1 MGWASC
7 PTWRVKQPGSRE
19 SPSLEPASAGAGLLC
34 CGDSQQLE
42 GRAGQ
47 GGEGWGR
54 GEERKAG
61 ERRWEASTLVEET
74 MGHKLPK

>member
-34 CGDSQQLE
+34 CGDSQK
-42 GRAGQ
+42 GFRRAGL
-47 GGEGWGR
+47 GGCEEARGHGWG
-54 GEERKAG
+54 KDTFITPP
-61 ERRWEASTLVEET
+61 TLP
-74 MGHKLPK
+74 LP